1 LAYRVWPNARE
12 GREVQGWQSTC
23 LGAREVPR
31 ELSSFEL
38 QTFFTYSYAEHELIG

>member
-1 LAYRVWPNARE
+1 MAYRVSPNARE
-12 GREVQGWQSTC
+12 AHEMQGWQSTF

-38 QTFFTYSYAEHELIG
+38 QTFFTYSHAEH